1 VGPSLAIAD
10 FNGDK
15 SEEIAIFCG
24 SVRYINIRG
33 YLISLAPEGGA
44 DVKVVADYPWFSKTK
59 YDVVHAIDMDKD
71 GDLDLLTD
79 EETYGGIGQGV
90 LWYENPSSK

>member
-1 VGPSLAIAD
+1 
-10 FNGDK
+10 
-15 SEEIAIFCG
+15 
-24 SVRYINIRG
+24 
-33 YLISLAPEGGA
+33 
-44 DVKVVADYPWFSKTK
+44 
-59 YDVVHAIDMDKD
+59 MDQD